1 MSDYAVGRQ
10 YFGIDLA
17 WGEGSAAKPA
27 NETGLV
33 HLDDAGRVVNA
44 GWARGIRDVADWVLQ
59 LARPGDVVAVDAP
72 LVVYNAT
79 GMRECE
85 REVGQRY
92 GRFKVSANAS
102 NLGMPALGGV
112 TLRLLLEEGG
122 FTYVDGTKPPEPN
135 EISFF
140 ECYPHTTLV
149 GAVELGYELER
160 PRYKRMD
167 LALPIA
173 ERRAARAAACDELI
187 RRMVLLDGA
196 DPRLDL
202 ASHEVTAVLV
212 DEASPLSDREYKH
225 REDLLDGALCAW
237 TAALWARFGDER
249 CQVLGLG
256 AAPDEEGRRPTL
268 IAAARTEQRRPVATG
283 G

>member
-1 MSDYAVGRQ
+1 MSESAAGRQ

-17 WGEGSAAKPA
+17 WGEGSATKPA

-33 HLDDAGRVVNA
+33 HIDGAGQVVNA
-44 GWARGIRDVADWVLQ
+44 GWARGIREVADWVLQ
-59 LARPGDVVAVDAP
+59 LAKPGDVVAVDAP

-92 GRFKVSANAS
+92 GRWKVSANAS
-102 NLGMPALGGV
+102 NLGMAALGGV
-112 TLRLLLEEGG
+112 TLRLLLEDGG
-122 FTYVDGTKPPEPN
+122 FTYVDGTKPPAAD

-160 PRYKRMD
+160 PRYKRMN

-173 ERRAARAAACDELI
+173 DRRAARAVECDELI
-187 RRMVLLDGA
+187 RRMVQLAGA
-196 DPRLDL
+196 EPSLDL
-202 ASHEVTAVLV
+202 SSHDVTALLI

-249 CQVLGLG
+249 CQVLGLA
-256 AAPDEEGRRPTL
+256 AAPDDGGRRPTL
-268 IAAARTEQRRPVATG
+268 IAAARAEQRRP
-283 G
+283 

>member
-1 MSDYAVGRQ
+1 VSESAAGRQ

-33 HLDDAGRVVNA
+33 HIDGAGRVVNA
-44 GWARGIRDVADWVLQ
+44 GWARGIREVADWVLQ
-59 LARPGDVVAVDAP
+59 LAKPGDVIGVDAP

-92 GRFKVSANAS
+92 GRWKVSANAS
-102 NLGMPALGGV
+102 NLGMAALGGV
-112 TLRLLLEEGG
+112 TLRRLLEDGG
-122 FTYVDGTKPPEPN
+122 FTYVDGTRPPAAD

-149 GAVELGYELER
+149 GASELGYELER
-160 PRYKRMD
+160 PRYKRMN
-167 LALPIA
+167 LALPIP
-173 ERRAARAAACDELI
+173 ERRAARAVACDELI
-187 RRMVLLDGA
+187 RRMALLSTA
-196 DPRLDL
+196 EPSLDL
-202 ASHEVTAVLV
+202 RSHEVTAMLV
-212 DEASPLSDREYKH
+212 DEASPLTDREYKH

-237 TAALWARFGDER
+237 TAALWAGFGDER

-256 AAPDEEGRRPTL
+256 AAPDEGGRRPTL
-268 IAAARTEQRRPVATG
+268 IAAARAEQRRP
-283 G
+283 

>member
-1 MSDYAVGRQ
+1 VKDTAPNRQ

-17 WGEGSAAKPA
+17 WGEGSATKPA

-33 HLDDAGRVVNA
+33 HIDGAGRVVNA

-59 LARPGDVVAVDAP
+59 LAKPGDVVAVDAP
-72 LVVYNAT
+72 LVVYNLT

-92 GRFKVSANAS
+92 GRWQVSANAS
-102 NLGMPALGGV
+102 NLGMAALGGV
-112 TLRLLLEEGG
+112 TLRLLLELGG
-122 FTYVDGTKPPEPN
+122 FTYVDGTRPPAAD

-149 GAVELGYELER
+149 GAAELGYDVAR
-160 PRYKRMD
+160 PRYKRMNP
-167 LALPIA
+167 ALPIA
-173 ERRAARAAACDELI
+173 ERRAARAVECDELI
-187 RRMVLLDGA
+187 RRMGLLAGA

-202 ASHEVTAVLV
+202 SSHAVTAELI
-212 DEASPLSDREYKH
+212 DEASPLTDREYKH

-256 AAPDEEGRRPTL
+256 AAPDDGGRRPTL
-268 IAAARTEQRRPVATG
+268 IAAARAEQRR
-283 G
+283 